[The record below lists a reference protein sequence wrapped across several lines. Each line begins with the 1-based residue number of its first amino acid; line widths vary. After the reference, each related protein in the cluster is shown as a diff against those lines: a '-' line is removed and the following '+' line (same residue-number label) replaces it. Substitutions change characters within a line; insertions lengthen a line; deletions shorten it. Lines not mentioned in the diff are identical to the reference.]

1 MAAGLVVNVL
11 QAATQIKATL
21 SFVPR

>member
-1 MAAGLVVNVL
+1 MVVNVL